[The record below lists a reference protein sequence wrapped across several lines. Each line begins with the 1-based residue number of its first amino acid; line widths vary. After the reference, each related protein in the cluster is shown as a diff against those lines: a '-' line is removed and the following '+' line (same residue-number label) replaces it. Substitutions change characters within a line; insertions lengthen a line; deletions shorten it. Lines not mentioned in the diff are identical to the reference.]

1 MQHICWLCVH
11 ICIYIYI
18 LYLSK
23 IKFPM
28 IISVVV
34 GTFSSRGRRRRNYIW
49 GASTQ
54 QLALLMRRTSC
65 GVMRRTSC
73 LLRVMSRTSCL
84 LRVMSRTS
92 CLLGVMRRT
101 SCLLRVIRRTFCGMI
116 RLADHR
122 LFWLLFWLRG
132 LLHRVGFLSRETCV
146 CIKLAALY
154 CSSGCYR

>member
-11 ICIYIYI
+11 ICIYI

-34 GTFSSRGRRRRNYIW
+34 RTFSSRGRRRRNYIW
-49 GASTQ
+49 RASTQ

-73 LLRVMSRTSCL
+73 LLRVIR
-84 LRVMSRTS
+84 RTS

-154 CSSGCYR
+154 CSSGCCR